1 MAKVNP
7 SIISNL
13 QLHGKR
19 FTPKDALNA
28 GLVDVIADSDTLETT
43 AIDFAEN
50 SIGTKDRLTYGLIKH
65 ELYKAIV

>member
-19 FTPKDALNA
+19 FTPQDALDA
-28 GLVDVIADSDTLETT
+28 GLVDAIADSDILETT

-50 SIGTKDRLTYGLIKH
+50 SIGAKDRLTYGRIKH
-65 ELYKAIV
+65 ELYKTII